1 MSKVRIQW
9 NIDGFEEMRKDHALR
24 RQINGL
30 AQDVAMRAGMGFDWK
45 VQMYPDRYRA
55 IVFTDTPRAMVVNAR
70 ENTLMKALGG
80 DA

>member
-9 NIDGFEEMRKDHALR
+9 NIDGFEAMRSDSALC
-24 RQINGL
+24 RQIDGL
-30 AQDVAMRAGMGFDWK
+30 AQDVAMRAGLGFDWK
-45 VQMYPDRYRA
+45 GQMYPDRYRA

-80 DA
+80 GV